1 LGNGSN
7 TDSNVPVDVA
17 GITGA
22 TQISAGG
29 IHSCGVVAG
38 GAVKCWGYNGF
49 GELGDGSTTNSYVP
63 VEVVAGT

>member
-1 LGNGSN
+1 
-7 TDSNVPVDVA
+7 VA

-29 IHSCGVVAG
+29 IHSCAVVSG

-49 GELGDGSTTNSYVP
+49 GELGDGSTSNSYLP
-63 VEVVAGT
+63 VDVLAGT